1 MEAAPVPTHKRCRT
15 ALALAHDPLHC
26 QRLTVGCPV
35 IDKCLGGGFRS
46 TGVTEVGAEQP
57 LLLNCHDFPG
67 FAPLCLKDCRGRSGV
82 AVARAVSDCRRK
94 WCRKECALAAC
105 RGPQAQLPREAGGID
120 GPALYVSTEGPAP
133 IKRLAGLAEAVKVS
147 GNGGVICSLVLR
159 HPGHACDANS
169 RHRRHV

>member
-67 FAPLCLKDCRGRSGV
+67 FAPLCLKDCRGGPGWPWLVPFQIAGESGAGKTQLCLQLLLRVRSSGT
-82 AVARAVSDCRRK
+82 
-94 WCRKECALAAC
+94 
-105 RGPQAQLPREAGGID
+105 RGEGGLEVVVV
-120 GPALYVSTEGPAP
+120 P
-133 IKRLAGLAEAVKVS
+133 
-147 GNGGVICSLVLR
+147 
-159 HPGHACDANS
+159 
-169 RHRRHV
+169 